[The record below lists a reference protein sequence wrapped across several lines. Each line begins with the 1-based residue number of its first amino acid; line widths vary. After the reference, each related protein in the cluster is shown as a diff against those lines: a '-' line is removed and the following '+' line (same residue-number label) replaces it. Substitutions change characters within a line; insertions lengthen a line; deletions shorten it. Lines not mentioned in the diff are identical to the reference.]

1 MHIKMSCP
9 FRVRSTISSVES
21 QPSQTEFY
29 DYLRCSAN
37 EADAKLTRKLVKME
51 QNYLKWFTRA
61 AAAVATVAALH
72 FNNNLI
78 TFALE
83 MFSPFKR
90 SNQHTH
96 RQTNAPAKDEM
107 QRELIS

>member
-9 FRVRSTISSVES
+9 FRVRS

-29 DYLRCSAN
+29 DYLCCSAN

-51 QNYLKWFTRA
+51 QNCLKWFTR

-83 MFSPFKR
+83 MFSPFER
-90 SNQHTH
+90 SNHHTH
-96 RQTNAPAKDEM
+96 THTHT
-107 QRELIS
+107 